1 MRSLLSAS
9 TEQPAIEWMLKR
21 TYHPKGTNGVLLRHG
36 VPLCATIELPW
47 KNNRPAVSC
56 IPEGKYLLVQR
67 SSLRM
72 GRHLLVSSVPG
83 RRFILLHPANNALL
97 ELKGCIAPVTTHTG
111 PGKGIGSR
119 KAMQVLLQEAATV
132 WESQNKLYLRILSV
146 TPEPGPSN
154 F

>member
-1 MRSLLSAS
+1 
-9 TEQPAIEWMLKR
+9 MLKR
-21 TYHPKGTNGVLLRHG
+21 TYHPKGTNGVLLLHG

-47 KNNRPAVSC
+47 QNNRPHVSC
-56 IPEGKYLLVQR
+56 IPEGRYLLVQR
-67 SSLRM
+67 SSVRM
-72 GRHLLVSSVPG
+72 GQHLLVSSVPG

-119 KAMQVLLQEAATV
+119 KAMQVLLQQAAIV
-132 WESQNKLYLRILSV
+132 WAARQELYLRILCAAPDPDASI
-146 TPEPGPSN
+146 